1 MATEHTVGS
10 SHLTVVDPW
19 HPVFRSTGRQVDVR
33 SHLGFRITARSTCFA
48 VVLLLCVLLQGV
60 MGMSWCPQDHSL
72 LLSCSKDHRTI
83 CWDVST
89 TDIVCEMPTQDS
101 WSFDVQ
107 VGWQQRVQQQQ
118 AGSS

>member
-1 MATEHTVGS
+1 
-10 SHLTVVDPW
+10 
-19 HPVFRSTGRQVDVR
+19 
-33 SHLGFRITARSTCFA
+33 
-48 VVLLLCVLLQGV
+48 

-107 VGWQQRVQQQQ
+107 VWSGHGSQGNGEGSRVALEATASVQRRHECSVCRC
-118 AGSS
+118 